1 MTHEAG
7 RYYITVD
14 GHLPARWATW
24 FDAMTVTTCA
34 DGTTVIRASVPDQ
47 AALHGILQR
56 IRDVG
61 LGLISVAPIR
71 PLDPP
76 VSTTAP
82 TPTEGSLP

>member
-1 MTHEAG
+1 MTLEAS
-7 RYYITVD
+7 RYDITVD

-56 IRDVG
+56 IRDLG
-61 LGLISVAPIR
+61 LGLISVAQIK